1 MMNRFTFTS
10 TTLLAAVFGSTVALA
25 DEISIVSSKDNTL
38 FGEVFDDLSNGAGS
52 GMYAGKTGV
61 FAAPNLL
68 RRALVQFDL
77 SAIPAKATI
86 TGARLDVMCTKSPD
100 DISRTFT
107 LHRLTSDW
115 GEGASSSAGGA
126 GSFAEDGDAT
136 WVYNFWQTSSW
147 TTPGGDFLEAVS
159 STTQMEAEGAY
170 TFPSTDQMI
179 DDVQIWLD
187 NPSENFGWL
196 IKGNEVDD
204 KTARRIGTR
213 EQIEADERPYLVVE
227 YEIGGS
233 TPGDFTGDGQVDG
246 ADLGLM
252 LAVWGPCSGC
262 PEDLNG
268 DGEVSGA
275 DLGLLL
281 SFWSI

>member
-1 MMNRFTFTS
+1 
-10 TTLLAAVFGSTVALA
+10 
-25 DEISIVSSKDNTL
+25 
-38 FGEVFDDLSNGAGS
+38 
-52 GMYAGKTGV
+52 
-61 FAAPNLL
+61 
-68 RRALVQFDL
+68 
-77 SAIPAKATI
+77 
-86 TGARLDVMCTKSPD
+86 
-100 DISRTFT
+100 
-107 LHRLTSDW
+107 
-115 GEGASSSAGGA
+115 
-126 GSFAEDGDAT
+126 
-136 WVYNFWQTSSW
+136 
-147 TTPGGDFLEAVS
+147 
-159 STTQMEAEGAY
+159 MEAEGEY

-213 EQIEADERPYLVVE
+213 EQIEPDERPYLVVE

-233 TPGDFTGDGQVDG
+233 TPGDFTGDGLVDG